1 MNFQKKKTHW
11 NIKVIFTVGHLHV
24 PYEWITLMPINTS
37 DTSHNPE
44 IYQVFHSDFQL
55 IMSYTSFSL
64 NSLHA
69 GSISCFLEL
78 QVSDS
83 GGGRYSIR
91 RDSPP
96 EKGCGIQ
103 RASTEGCGWL
113 CNKGQIQVPL
123 LQGAEMGCV
132 RMCVES
138 TLYLFEQ
145 QLWSVKKEI
154 KTMHLTMSFT
164 WVYKNLSFCLKG
176 ALNSYQRKNLSLRW
190 VGSWNRINLSDINL
204 NNVSTIR
211 MLWNSPKKGRI
222 E

>member
-103 RASTEGCGWL
+103 RASTESCGWL
-113 CNKGQIQVPL
+113 CNKGQIQVIL
-123 LQGAEMGCV
+123 CCRELKWDVWECAWSLRC
-132 RMCVES
+132 
-138 TLYLFEQ
+138 TYL
-145 QLWSVKKEI
+145 
-154 KTMHLTMSFT
+154 
-164 WVYKNLSFCLKG
+164 N
-176 ALNSYQRKNLSLRW
+176 NSYEVW
-190 VGSWNRINLSDINL
+190 
-204 NNVSTIR
+204 
-211 MLWNSPKKGRI
+211 KKKSRQCI
-222 E
+222 